1 MGDSVLAAHL
11 CVECKLDLN
20 VFSFMLIGVFLES
33 RVTSVKVS
41 RTYFS
46 LSAFYHSC
54 LNTPV
59 FVMSPPLTCC
69 LVFFF
74 FFFSVYL
81 CGAQTMPPAGR
92 HCLSTHEE
100 NSKRTGND
108 TLIHSNQ
115 HVYF

>member
-59 FVMSPPLTCC
+59 FVMSPPLTRC

-74 FFFSVYL
+74 FFFPV
-81 CGAQTMPPAGR
+81 CTCVVHKRCHQQVVTVCPRMKKTAKEQVT
-92 HCLSTHEE
+92 TH
-100 NSKRTGND
+100 
-108 TLIHSNQ
+108 
-115 HVYF
+115 

>member
-69 LVFFF
+69 LFFF
-74 FFFSVYL
+74 FFQCVPVWCTNDATSRSSLSVH
-81 CGAQTMPPAGR
+81 A
-92 HCLSTHEE
+92 
-100 NSKRTGND
+100 
-108 TLIHSNQ
+108 
-115 HVYF
+115 

>member
-59 FVMSPPLTCC
+59 FVMSPPLTRC

-74 FFFSVYL
+74 FFQCVPVWCTNDATSRSSLSVH
-81 CGAQTMPPAGR
+81 A
-92 HCLSTHEE
+92 
-100 NSKRTGND
+100 
-108 TLIHSNQ
+108 
-115 HVYF
+115 

>member
-46 LSAFYHSC
+46 LSAFYHNC

-59 FVMSPPLTCC
+59 FVMSPPLTRC

-74 FFFSVYL
+74 VFQCVPVWCTNDATSRSSLSVH
-81 CGAQTMPPAGR
+81 A
-92 HCLSTHEE
+92 
-100 NSKRTGND
+100 
-108 TLIHSNQ
+108 
-115 HVYF
+115 

>member
-59 FVMSPPLTCC
+59 FVMSPPLTHC

-74 FFFSVYL
+74 QCVPVWCTNDATSRSSLSVH
-81 CGAQTMPPAGR
+81 A
-92 HCLSTHEE
+92 
-100 NSKRTGND
+100 
-108 TLIHSNQ
+108 
-115 HVYF
+115 

>member
-59 FVMSPPLTCC
+59 FVMSPPLTHC

-74 FFFSVYL
+74 FQCVPVWCTNDATSRSSLSVH
-81 CGAQTMPPAGR
+81 A
-92 HCLSTHEE
+92 
-100 NSKRTGND
+100 
-108 TLIHSNQ
+108 
-115 HVYF
+115 

>member
-46 LSAFYHSC
+46 LLPQLLKHTCVCYESAIDSLSC
-54 LNTPV
+54 L
-59 FVMSPPLTCC
+59 
-69 LVFFF
+69 FFL
-74 FFFSVYL
+74 FFSVYL

>member
-59 FVMSPPLTCC
+59 FVMSSPLTRC

-74 FFFSVYL
+74 FFFQCVPVWCTNDATSRSSLSVH
-81 CGAQTMPPAGR
+81 A
-92 HCLSTHEE
+92 
-100 NSKRTGND
+100 
-108 TLIHSNQ
+108 
-115 HVYF
+115 

>member
-74 FFFSVYL
+74 QCVPVWCTNDATSRSSLSVH
-81 CGAQTMPPAGR
+81 A
-92 HCLSTHEE
+92 
-100 NSKRTGND
+100 
-108 TLIHSNQ
+108 
-115 HVYF
+115 

>member
-46 LSAFYHSC
+46 LLPQLLKHTCVCYESAIDSLSC
-54 LNTPV
+54 L
-59 FVMSPPLTCC
+59 
-69 LVFFF
+69 FFC
-74 FFFSVYL
+74 FSV
-81 CGAQTMPPAGR
+81 CTCVVHKRCHQQVVTVCPRMKKTAKEQVT
-92 HCLSTHEE
+92 TH
-100 NSKRTGND
+100 
-108 TLIHSNQ
+108 
-115 HVYF
+115 